1 MKKNETMKLALFKL
15 DIENLKKFKMMAVN
29 SNLSMMEILNDMIAI
44 SIEKD
49 KYTMKYEQYVIK
61 K

>member
-15 DIENLKKFKMMAVN
+15 NTENLKKFKMMAVN
-29 SNLSMMEILNDMIAI
+29 SNLSMMEIINDMIAI
-44 SIEKD
+44 TIENA
-49 KYTMKYEQYVIK
+49 KYTMKYEKYTIK